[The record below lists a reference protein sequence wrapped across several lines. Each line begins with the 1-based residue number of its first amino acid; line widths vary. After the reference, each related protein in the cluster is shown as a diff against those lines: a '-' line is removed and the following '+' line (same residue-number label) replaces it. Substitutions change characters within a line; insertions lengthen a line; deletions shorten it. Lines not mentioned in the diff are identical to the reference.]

1 MRARQQPACIGIE
14 EVAMDTFVL
23 HINAVE
29 QALPEAAR
37 KIVFDKLRIA
47 RNPRD
52 AVNAMRL
59 AEHRALLA

>member
-1 MRARQQPACIGIE
+1 
-14 EVAMDTFVL
+14 MDTFVL

-29 QALPEAAR
+29 QALPEATR

-52 AVNAMRL
+52 AVNAVRL